1 MMMRAASRI
10 QLLKTDSVSAFMST
24 KLLLVDDE
32 PLLLTFLSTV
42 LQEEGYEV
50 FVARDG
56 KQAIQIANRVAVDLV
71 ITDLVMPETEG
82 LGLIQYFH
90 KTLPAVKMIA
100 MSGAFDGQ
108 YLVPA
113 GLLGAH
119 AVLRKPFEAR
129 ELVEMVARLL
139 PRDAAVD

>member
-56 KQAIQIANRVAVDLV
+56 KQALKIADRVALDLSL
-71 ITDLVMPETEG
+71 T
-82 LGLIQYFH
+82 
-90 KTLPAVKMIA
+90 
-100 MSGAFDGQ
+100 
-108 YLVPA
+108 
-113 GLLGAH
+113 
-119 AVLRKPFEAR
+119 
-129 ELVEMVARLL
+129 
-139 PRDAAVD
+139 

>member
-1 MMMRAASRI
+1 
-10 QLLKTDSVSAFMST
+10 MSN

-32 PLLLTFLSTV
+32 PLLLTFLSAV
-42 LQEEGYEV
+42 LQEVGYEV

-56 KQAIQIANRVAVDLV
+56 KQAIQIADRVAVDLL

-82 LGLIQYFH
+82 LGLIQYFR
-90 KTLPAVKMIA
+90 KFRPAMRMIA

-119 AVLRKPFEAR
+119 AVLRKPFEVR

-139 PRDAAVD
+139 GSGAGGGS

>member
-1 MMMRAASRI
+1 M
-10 QLLKTDSVSAFMST
+10 SA

-56 KQAIQIANRVAVDLV
+56 KQAIQIANRVAVDLL

-82 LGLIQYFH
+82 LGLIQYFR
-90 KTLPAVKMIA
+90 KCRPAMKMIA

-113 GLLGAH
+113 ELLGAH
-119 AVLRKPFEAR
+119 AVLRKPFEVR
-129 ELVEMVARLL
+129 ELVEMVTRLL
-139 PRDAAVD
+139 QSDAQ